1 MHFLITRP
9 EPAAT
14 QTAER
19 LRKLGHEATVDP
31 MLRIAPTTAP
41 LPHGPFDAV
50 AFTSI
55 NGVKAFAAHP
65 EGPSLFH
72 LPAFAVGSRTAKE
85 ARNAGFGTV
94 TDCEGDAEAL
104 AVRLAQALP
113 KGARVLNP
121 AGEDRATDLA
131 ELLKAPE
138 LELVLTIIYAAAPAD
153 ALSDAA
159 REALAAGRIDA
170 ALHFSQ
176 RTVKTLLTCVEA
188 AGLLRQLA
196 GVRAFCLSEQ
206 VGGPLVRAGLPIEA
220 AAAPDEDA
228 LFALF

>member
-9 EPAAT
+9 EPAAS
-14 QTAER
+14 QTAAR
-19 LRKLGHEATVDP
+19 LRALGHEATVDP
-31 MLRIAPTTAP
+31 MLRIAPTREP
-41 LPHGPFDAV
+41 LPTGPFDAV

-85 ARNAGFGTV
+85 ARTAGFAQV
-94 TDCEGDAEAL
+94 TDCEGDASAL
-104 AVRLAQALP
+104 AIRLAEALP

-131 ELLKAPE
+131 ELLKAPG
-138 LELVLTIIYAAAPAD
+138 LQLVLTIIYAAQPAD
-153 ALSDAA
+153 ALSEDARA
-159 REALAAGRIDA
+159 ALEAGQINA

-176 RTVKTLLTCVEA
+176 RTVKTFLDCVA
-188 AGLLRQLA
+188 KAGLTRQLA
-196 GVRAFCLSEQ
+196 GVREFCLSEQ
-206 VGGPLVRAGLPIEA
+206 VGGPLARAGFAIEA
-220 AAAPDEDA
+220 AGAPNEDA

>member
-9 EPAAT
+9 EPAAS

-19 LRKLGHEATVDP
+19 LRRLGHEATVDP
-31 MLRIAPTTAP
+31 MLRIAPTSDP
-41 LPHGPFDAV
+41 LPPGPFDAI

-55 NGVKAFAAHP
+55 NGVKAFATHP
-65 EGPSLFH
+65 EGPGLFS

-85 ARNAGFGTV
+85 ARAAGFTHV

-104 AVRLAQALP
+104 AGRLAAVLP

-121 AGEDRATDLA
+121 AGEDRAADLA
-131 ELLKAPE
+131 ELLKAPG

-153 ALSDAA
+153 ELSPQA
-159 REALAAGRIDA
+159 RSALAAGQINA

-176 RTVKTLLTCVEA
+176 RTVKTLLTCVEK
-188 AGLLRQLA
+188 AGLTRQLA
-196 GVRAFCLSEQ
+196 GVREFCLSEQ
-206 VGGPLVRAGLPIEA
+206 VGGPLVRAGYPIEA
-220 AAAPDEDA
+220 AAAPNEDA

>member
-19 LRKLGHEATVDP
+19 LRQLGHEATVDP
-31 MLRIAPTTAP
+31 MLRIAPTTTP
-41 LPHGPFDAV
+41 LPEGPFDAV

-55 NGVKAFAAHP
+55 NGVKAFGAHP

-72 LPAFAVGSRTAKE
+72 LPAFAVGTRTAKA
-85 ARNAGFGTV
+85 ARAAGFAHV
-94 TDCEGDAEAL
+94 TDCAGDADAL
-104 AVRLAQALP
+104 AGRLAAALP

-121 AGEDRATDLA
+121 AGEDRAADLA
-131 ELLKAPE
+131 ELLKAPG
-138 LELVLTIIYAAAPAD
+138 LDLVLTIIYAAEPAD
-153 ALSDAA
+153 ALSEAA
-159 REALAAGRIDA
+159 RAALEAGRIDA

-176 RTVKTLLTCVEA
+176 RTVKTFLACVAA
-188 AGLLRQLA
+188 AGLTRQLQ
-196 GVRAFCLSEQ
+196 GVREFCLSEQ
-206 VGGPLVRAGLPIEA
+206 VGGPLAKAGFPIEA
-220 AAAPDEDA
+220 AAEPNEDA

>member
-9 EPAAT
+9 EPAAS

-41 LPHGPFDAV
+41 LPAGPFDAV

-65 EGPSLFH
+65 EGPGLFH
-72 LPAFAVGSRTAKE
+72 LPAFAVGTRTAKE
-85 ARNAGFGTV
+85 ARAVGFSHV
-94 TDCEGDAEAL
+94 TDCAGDADAL
-104 AVRLAQALP
+104 AGRLAQALP
-113 KGARVLNP
+113 EGARVLNP
-121 AGEDRATDLA
+121 AGEDRAADLA
-131 ELLKAPE
+131 ELLKAPG
-138 LELVLTIIYAAAPAD
+138 LELVLTIIYAAEPAD
-153 ALSDAA
+153 ALSPEARAA
-159 REALAAGRIDA
+159 LEAGRIDA

-176 RTVKTLLTCVEA
+176 RTVKTLLACVTA
-188 AGLLRQLA
+188 AGLGGRLA
-196 GVRAFCLSEQ
+196 AVREFCLSEQ
-206 VGGPLVRAGLPIEA
+206 VGGPLVKAGYPIEA
-220 AAAPDEDA
+220 ASAPNEDA

>member
-9 EPAAT
+9 EPAAS
-14 QTAER
+14 QTAAR
-19 LRKLGHEATVDP
+19 LRALGHAATVDP
-31 MLRIAPTTAP
+31 MLRIAPTREP
-41 LPHGPFDAV
+41 LPAGPFDAV

-65 EGPSLFH
+65 QGPGLFH

-85 ARNAGFGTV
+85 ARAAGFTEV
-94 TDCEGDAEAL
+94 TDCEGDASAL
-104 AVRLAQALP
+104 AIRLAQALP

-131 ELLKAPE
+131 ELLKAPG
-138 LELVLTIIYAAAPAD
+138 LELVLTIIYAAQPAD
-153 ALSDAA
+153 ALSEEAQAA
-159 REALAAGRIDA
+159 LEAGQIDA

-176 RTVKTLLTCVEA
+176 RTVKTLLECVA
-188 AGLLRQLA
+188 KAGLTRQLA
-196 GVRAFCLSEQ
+196 GVREFCLSEQ
-206 VGGPLVRAGLPIEA
+206 VGGPLVRAGFAIEA
-220 AAAPDEDA
+220 AGTPNEDA

>member
-31 MLRIAPTTAP
+31 MLRIAPTTDP
-41 LPHGPFDAV
+41 LPAGPFDAV

-65 EGPSLFH
+65 EGPGLYG
-72 LPAFAVGSRTAKE
+72 LPAYAVGSRTAKE
-85 ARNAGFGTV
+85 ARAAGFTTV
-94 TDCEGDAEAL
+94 IDCEGDAEAL
-104 AVRLAQALP
+104 ARRLGQELP

-121 AGEDRATDLA
+121 AGEDRAADLA
-131 ELLKAPE
+131 ELLKAPG
-138 LELVLTIIYAAAPAD
+138 LELVLTIIYAAQPAE
-153 ALSDAA
+153 ALSEEA
-159 REALAAGRIDA
+159 RAALADGRINA

-176 RTVKTLLTCVEA
+176 RTVKTLLDCVET
-188 AGLLRQLA
+188 AGLTREFA
-196 GVRAFCLSEQ
+196 KVREFCLSEQ
-206 VGGPLVRAGLPIEA
+206 VGGPLVRAGYAIEA
-220 AAAPDEDA
+220 ASSPNEDA

>member
-19 LRKLGHEATVDP
+19 LRKLGHEVTVDP
-31 MLRIAPTTAP
+31 MLRIAPTKDP
-41 LPHGPFDAV
+41 LPAGPFDAV

-65 EGPSLFH
+65 EGPGLYH
-72 LPAFAVGSRTAKE
+72 LPAFAVGTRTAKE
-85 ARNAGFGTV
+85 ARTAGFTNV
-94 TDCEGDAEAL
+94 SDCAGDADAL
-104 AVRLAQALP
+104 AGRLAEALP

-121 AGEDRATDLA
+121 AGEDRAADLA
-131 ELLKAPE
+131 ELLKAPG
-138 LELVLTIIYAAAPAD
+138 LELVLTIIYAAEPAD
-153 ALSDAA
+153 ALSEEARAA
-159 REALAAGRIDA
+159 LEAGRINA

-176 RTVKTLLTCVEA
+176 RTVKTLLSCVEA
-188 AGLLRQLA
+188 AGLMRQLA
-196 GVRAFCLSEQ
+196 AVREFCLSEQ
-206 VGGPLVRAGLPIEA
+206 VGGPLVKAGFPIEA
-220 AAAPDEDA
+220 ASQPNEDA